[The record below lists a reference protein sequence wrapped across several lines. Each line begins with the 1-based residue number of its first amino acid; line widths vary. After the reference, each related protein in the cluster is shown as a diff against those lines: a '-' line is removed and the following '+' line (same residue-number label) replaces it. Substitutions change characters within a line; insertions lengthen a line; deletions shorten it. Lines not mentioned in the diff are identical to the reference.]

1 MEVFRGENRDVWKT
15 LSKFHE
21 TAYCGSLRPDGRLL
35 VAGSDEPTVR
45 LFDVSSKTIL
55 RIFQGHRGWV
65 GGLVLT
71 GYMYIWPRKQSL
83 LRYSVVESEIS

>member
-65 GGLVLT
+65 GANRVHVN
-71 GYMYIWPRKQSL
+71 IA
-83 LRYSVVESEIS
+83 